1 PLSRLSVRLRASR
14 IGSQTV
20 LTERFSGQRVEVDGY
35 TLLDLYG
42 SYRVREGVSLYG
54 RIENLLD
61 AEYLT
66 GFDRPGI
73 PLMGAV
79 GFRVGG

>member
-1 PLSRLSVRLRASR
+1 M
-14 IGSQTV
+14 
-20 LTERFSGQRVEVDGY
+20 EVDGY